1 MHEARF
7 ARRDARRRAVERPF
21 LADLQGPKLRVGRF
35 AAGKVEL
42 KVGQTFVLDDDP
54 APGDATR
61 VHLPHEEILTS
72 VEPGDR
78 LLMDDGKLELKAVE
92 CDGRRIVATVV
103 AGSRISD
110 RKGVSLPDTVLPV
123 GALTDKDRKDLD
135 ALQTRIEALDAMNR
149 MHLVQENFRL
159 RNRTY
164 TNDLAALGFD
174 DGCTE
179 DCVYLVSLDLAPNA
193 ETYIARFVPNPA
205 GGTNGVNQTGD
216 EACQSFTINAL
227 GMRTAENPGC
237 LEGR

>member
-1 MHEARF
+1 MQATGAILIKMAIAGVAIAIIFVGVWIVTGHLAYGSY
-7 ARRDARRRAVERPF
+7 AER
-21 LADLQGPKLRVGRF
+21 VY
-35 AAGKVEL
+35 
-42 KVGQTFVLDDDP
+42 
-54 APGDATR
+54 
-61 VHLPHEEILTS
+61 
-72 VEPGDR
+72 
-78 LLMDDGKLELKAVE
+78 
-92 CDGRRIVATVV
+92 
-103 AGSRISD
+103 
-110 RKGVSLPDTVLPV
+110 
-123 GALTDKDRKDLD
+123 
-135 ALQTRIEALDAMNR
+135 RIEALDAMNR